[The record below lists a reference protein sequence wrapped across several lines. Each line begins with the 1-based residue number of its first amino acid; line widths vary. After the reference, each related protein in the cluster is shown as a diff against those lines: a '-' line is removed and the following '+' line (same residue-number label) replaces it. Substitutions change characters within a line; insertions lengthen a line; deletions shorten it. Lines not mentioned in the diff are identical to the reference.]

1 MSDETPIP
9 ERMYNAIQAG
19 DLETF
24 RTLFE
29 QHPQHRF
36 YDDGR
41 SMWFSDAASA
51 GQLEILEYLVGT
63 GVDINEPANNDS
75 VASPEG
81 VVYRAAGDGHHELVR
96 WMLENGAKVNFEV
109 RGQTRCYALL
119 HAAREGDLEMIQL
132 LLEHGEALN
141 SCWAEMTP
149 LDHALDY
156 GQEEVAAYLRLVG
169 AKTAAEL
176 EEFK

>member
-19 DLETF
+19 DLATF
-24 RTLFE
+24 QQLFE
-29 QHPQHRF
+29 QHPEHRF
-36 YDDGR
+36 YGDGR

-51 GQLEILEYLVGT
+51 GQLEILQFLVST

-81 VVYRAAGDGHHELVR
+81 VVYRAASEGHLELVK
-96 WMLENGAKVNFEV
+96 WMLDRGAKLNFEV
-109 RGQTRCYALL
+109 RGHTRCYALL
-119 HAAREGDLEMIQL
+119 HAAREGNLEMVRL
-132 LLEHGEALN
+132 LVERGAAVN

-149 LDHALDY
+149 LDHAIDY
-156 GQEEVAAYLRLVG
+156 GQDEVAAYLRTLG

-176 EEFK
+176 AQ